1 MMSLRCERAMQ
12 YGEFRRGFRLDGGG
26 HDVADTR
33 LVFYGMRYIVES
45 YLMRRWTRA
54 DVEAAAQFYR
64 RARVRAAQRACA
76 YCARRVRSRARM
88 RALQWARSR

>member
-33 LVFYGMRYIVES
+33 LVFYGVRYIVDS
-45 YLMRRWTRA
+45 YLARRWTRE
-54 DVEAAAQFYR
+54 DVAAAARFYR
-64 RARVRAAQRACA
+64 CARVRAAQRACA
-76 YCARRVRSRARM
+76 YGAGRVRSCARM
-88 RALQWARSR
+88 RASGWARSR